1 MRRGGIYAYEPKGSP
16 RHRDVLIVSAD
27 GINDSARSWLYAL
40 DVRDGDSGDLLT
52 VRLPDGRWADGC
64 SLTRVYRGWLTG
76 PEQSAV
82 DSETLHNVEAM
93 LRSGLDL

>member
-1 MRRGGIYAYEPKGSP
+1 MRGAIYRYEPKGSP
-16 RHRDVLIVSAD
+16 RRRDVLIVSAD
-27 GINDSARSWLYAL
+27 GINDSSRRWLYAL

-64 SLTRVYRGWLTG
+64 SLTRVYREWLAG
-76 PEQSAV
+76 PPQGHIGE
-82 DSETLHNVEAM
+82 ETLRDVEAM

>member
-1 MRRGGIYAYEPKGSP
+1 MKRGAIYRYEPKGSP
-16 RHRDVLIVSAD
+16 RRRDVLIVSAD
-27 GINDSARSWLYAL
+27 GINDSTRSWLYAL

-64 SLTRVYRGWLTG
+64 SLTRVYRDWLTG
-76 PEQSAV
+76 PEQGQV
-82 DSETLHNVEAM
+82 DHETLQHIEAM

>member
-1 MRRGGIYAYEPKGSP
+1 MRGAIYRYEPKGSP
-16 RHRDVLIVSAD
+16 RRRDVLIVSAD
-27 GINDSARSWLYAL
+27 GINDSTRSWLFAL

-64 SLTRVYRGWLTG
+64 SLTRVYREWLAG
-76 PEQSAV
+76 PPQAHIGE
-82 DSETLHNVEAM
+82 DTLRDVEAM